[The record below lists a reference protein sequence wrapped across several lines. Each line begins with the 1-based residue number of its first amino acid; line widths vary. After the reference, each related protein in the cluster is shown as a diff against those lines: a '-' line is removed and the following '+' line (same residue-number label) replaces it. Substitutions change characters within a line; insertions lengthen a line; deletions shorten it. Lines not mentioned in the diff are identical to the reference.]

1 MKKYFYQ
8 SGSSLIEMLIYIA
21 IVSVFLITLINFSWD
36 VIYSKVKNTT
46 IGETTDNTHIIIEK
60 IGLTTRNADSID
72 APTSGQTSQTLVL
85 NNPNGSQTTF
95 DLSDG
100 RLRIN
105 EGTGYFYLTSSK
117 VNITNLEFI
126 NLSQTGTKGNIRIKM
141 TISHNNPENKQEYN
155 AIQNID
161 TSFSLRPN

>member
-1 MKKYFYQ
+1 MKKSFHE

-36 VIYSKVKNTT
+36 VINSKVKNTT
-46 IGETTDNTHIIIEK
+46 TGETTDNTHIIIEK
-60 IGLTTRNADSID
+60 IGIAARNASSID
-72 APTSGQTSQTLVL
+72 TPELSQTSQILVL
-85 NNPNGSQTTF
+85 NNPGGSQTTF
-95 DLSDG
+95 DLSNG

-105 EGTGYFYLTSSK
+105 EGSGYFYLTSSK
-117 VNITNLEFI
+117 VNIENLEFI
-126 NLSQTGTKGNIRIKM
+126 NLSQTGTEGNIRIKM
-141 TISHNNPENKQEYN
+141 TVSHNNPENKQEYN

>member
-1 MKKYFYQ
+1 MKKSFFE

-46 IGETTDNTHIIIEK
+46 TGETTDNTHIIIEK
-60 IGLTTRNADSID
+60 IGLATRNASSID
-72 APTSGQTSQTLVL
+72 TPGLGQTSQTLVL
-85 NNPNGSQTTF
+85 NNPSGGQTTF

-105 EGTGYFYLTSSK
+105 EGSGYFYLTSSK
-117 VNITNLEFI
+117 VNIENLEFI
-126 NLSQTGTKGNIRIKM
+126 NLSQTGTEGNIRVKM
-141 TISHNNPENKQEYN
+141 TVSHNNSENKQEYN

>member
-1 MKKYFYQ
+1 MKKLNHQ
-8 SGSSLIEMLIYIA
+8 SGSSLIEMLIYIS

-46 IGETTDNTHIIIEK
+46 IGETTDNTHVIIEK
-60 IGLTTRNADSID
+60 IGLATRNADSI
-72 APTSGQTSQTLVL
+72 ATPTVGQTSQTLVI
-85 NNPNGSQTTF
+85 NNPSGGQTTF
-95 DLSDG
+95 DLNSG

-105 EGTGYFYLTSSK
+105 EGMGYFYLTSSK

-126 NLSQTGTKGNIRIKM
+126 NLSRSNTEGNIRIKM
-141 TISHNNPENKQEYN
+141 TVSHINPENKQEYS
-155 AIQNID
+155 ATQNID